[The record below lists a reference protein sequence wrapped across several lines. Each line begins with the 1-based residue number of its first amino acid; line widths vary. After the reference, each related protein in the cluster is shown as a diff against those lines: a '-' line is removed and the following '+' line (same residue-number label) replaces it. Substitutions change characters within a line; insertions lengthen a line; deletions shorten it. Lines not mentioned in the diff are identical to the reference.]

1 MSIKRICRQ
10 CGMSKPQEF
19 FPPNHKICAC
29 CVKGNAHLRHKAEM
43 AERTATKEWRV
54 RGFEKMQQTALR
66 KVKGGDAHARSV
78 LFCLLSGNM

>member
-1 MSIKRICRQ
+1 MSIKRICCQ

-29 CVKGNAHLRHKAEM
+29 CVKGNAHLRRKAEM
-43 AERTATKEWRV
+43 AERTVSKEWRV
-54 RGFEKMQQTALR
+54 RGFEKMQQTALC
-66 KVKGGDAHARSV
+66 KIKGGDAHTRSV